1 MALNRIK
8 FNERGYAMGTTV
20 ELFHVP
26 QQNRKKVMDIA
37 WDNFGQHSGE
47 RRVMQ
52 DIFIKYQ
59 FPTVDAATQFVS
71 IVREQAL
78 CGHAFRN

>member
-1 MALNRIK
+1 M
-8 FNERGYAMGTTV
+8 ETTV

-52 DIFIKYQ
+52 DVFIKYK
-59 FPTVDAATQFVS
+59 FRTTAEADKFVS
-71 IVREQAL
+71 LIREQLL
-78 CGHAFRN
+78 CGTVTIH